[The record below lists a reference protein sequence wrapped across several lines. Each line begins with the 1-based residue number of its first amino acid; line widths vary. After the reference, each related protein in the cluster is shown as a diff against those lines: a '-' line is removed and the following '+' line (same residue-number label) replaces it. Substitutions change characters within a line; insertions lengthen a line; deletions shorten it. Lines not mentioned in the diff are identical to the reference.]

1 MKVGMNL
8 LLWTAFV
15 EEAHFPILEKI
26 KKTGYDGVEIPL
38 FDGDAEHYK
47 KIKKELDN
55 LGLGCTAVTVV
66 NADTNPISPDASVRK
81 AALDRIK
88 WALDMTSVM
97 GGDVL
102 AGPYHSA
109 LGVFSGQPPTADER
123 KRAVEVLTQAADHA
137 QKVKVKI
144 AIEYLNRFECYFL
157 TNALDAK
164 NLVREINHPYF
175 GTMYDTFH
183 ANIEEKNISQAIASM
198 EDTYVHVHISEND
211 RGTPGSGHVHWD
223 ETFKALRKAKYDGWL
238 TIEAFGRALPDLAA
252 ATKIWRDMFPSP
264 EDVYGNGFKFIKEKW
279 KDLQF
284 RKPKTHALNIGFNY
298 DFSNN
303 VLGYDLGYWYK
314 PSNIGL
320 TYGASLLLRTDFTNT
335 KIGFAPVLGYK
346 IWQFH
351 IQTGYQ
357 FLSKARTNFF
367 TTNTLFIDIRF
378 VLINNTKIKK

>member
-15 EEAHFPILEKI
+15 TEEHFPILEKI

-55 LGLGCTAVTVV
+55 LGLGCTTVTVV
-66 NADTNPISPDASVRK
+66 NAETNPISPDASIRK

-97 GGDVL
+97 GGDLL

-164 NLVREINHPYF
+164 NLVREINNPYF

-279 KDLQF
+279 EAFK
-284 RKPKTHALNIGFNY
+284 
-298 DFSNN
+298 
-303 VLGYDLGYWYK
+303 
-314 PSNIGL
+314 
-320 TYGASLLLRTDFTNT
+320 
-335 KIGFAPVLGYK
+335 
-346 IWQFH
+346 
-351 IQTGYQ
+351 
-357 FLSKARTNFF
+357 
-367 TTNTLFIDIRF
+367 
-378 VLINNTKIKK
+378 